1 MDAGEEAASC
11 SLSPSP
17 SLLVPPIDL
26 GYVGRYIDF
35 RGSRKRAGR
44 KERVFVKKKET
55 GRGFWES
62 HRVIFFHATCRNCLA
77 ALVIF
82 LGPVKNHVKMK
93 LQR

>member
-1 MDAGEEAASC
+1 MGASELWMQEKKQQVAPC
-11 SLSPSP
+11 PPPPVSWY
-17 SLLVPPIDL
+17 PPINL

-44 KERVFVKKKET
+44 KERVFVKKKEA
-55 GRGFWES
+55 GRGFWDS

-82 LGPVKNHVKMK
+82 LAQ
-93 LQR
+93 LRTT